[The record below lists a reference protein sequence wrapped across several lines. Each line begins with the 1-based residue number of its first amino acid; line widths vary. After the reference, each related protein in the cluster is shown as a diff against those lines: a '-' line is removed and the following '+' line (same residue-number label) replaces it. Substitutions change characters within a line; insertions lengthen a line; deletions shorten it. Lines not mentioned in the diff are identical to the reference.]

1 LYRLAISLPFRRCL
15 VQNNTASS
23 VPNSRHT
30 SRQFAQD
37 SSSKN
42 PLFSWRAPS
51 RHPCHDFIRPPQLRA
66 SDADGLRTASR
77 RMPRPPRPQRTATQ
91 VSSSGRVD
99 QERRSGRG
107 QGTPGAGCVHRS
119 SLQKS
124 AESCNR
130 YLESYAKRGASD
142 EVGGE
147 FFCLRRNSVSHHS
160 WTEHDRFA
168 RIRAVQTPEELA
180 SIIKRP
186 QTPAT

>member
-1 LYRLAISLPFRRCL
+1 MFRQPAPVFSGR
-15 VQNNTASS
+15 TA
-23 VPNSRHT
+23 
-30 SRQFAQD
+30 
-37 SSSKN
+37 
-42 PLFSWRAPS
+42 S
-51 RHPCHDFIRPPQLRA
+51 RHPCHDLIQSAQLRA
-66 SDADGLRTASR
+66 SNTDGARNASR
-77 RMPRPPRPQRTATQ
+77 RMPRPPRPQRPATQ
-91 VSSSGRVD
+91 VSRGGRVD